1 MYLTCSIHALGRIPQ
16 ITPQARVCFAHCLN
30 KPTRKHTEVRDNRII
45 RKSSHLIILNSSVL
59 SVIYTASPRAGYCN
73 FNITLLF
80 TYELSTFALQVK
92 CSDSLDEASPC
103 LLYKDNTADQCA
115 IQRIKDSTSQIIKTN

>member
-1 MYLTCSIHALGRIPQ
+1 MLWAESHRYSPKHVFALP
-16 ITPQARVCFAHCLN
+16 HCLN

-45 RKSSHLIILNSSVL
+45 RKSSNLILLNSTVL
-59 SVIYTASPRAGYCN
+59 SVIYTVSPRAGYCN

-103 LLYKDNTADQCA
+103 PLYKDNTADQCA
-115 IQRIKDSTSQIIKTN
+115 IQRIKYSTSQIIKTN